1 MYARILVPIDGT
13 ACSDN
18 AMAHGIALAKAL
30 DSSVAFL
37 FAMDTLSARQE
48 GVVNM
53 AEARQAL
60 LAQGRLLLD
69 RAERAAAGAGI
80 RSTGELVE
88 DTAAEAIVERSADFD
103 LVVMSSHGKGI
114 LKRLTVGSVTQ
125 AVLHRIRRPV
135 LVVRCL
141 PHAEAEDSAS

>member
-1 MYARILVPIDGT
+1 MYARILIPIDGT

-18 AMAHGIALAKAL
+18 AVAHGLALAKATG
-30 DSSVAFL
+30 SYVEFL

-53 AEARQAL
+53 AEARLAL
-60 LAQGRLLLD
+60 LERGRMVLA
-69 RAERAAAGAGI
+69 RAERTATCAGI

-88 DTAAEAIVERSADFD
+88 DAAADAIVDRSANFD

-125 AVLHRIRRPV
+125 AVLHRVMRPV
-135 LVVRCL
+135 LVVRCI
-141 PHAEAEDSAS
+141 PEGENKDSAP